1 MGSFGLLAIFVCSS
15 GCRFYQLLNE
25 PLADLADRTDKYQGG
40 GDLQY
45 VARIPPKRLFK
56 CSNWE
61 CSNMCGIVGYVGM
74 GEATPFLLE
83 GLRRLEYRGY
93 DSAGIAVS
101 TPSGLQV
108 VKNPGRIMELTE
120 LVEQQHLAGHIGIGH
135 TRWATHG
142 VANLEN
148 AHPHPG
154 GAGEVVIVHNGV
166 IENYDELR
174 NSLKHRG
181 YQFQSETDTEVV
193 AHLIADTLKRKRV
206 ASEDLTEELLVDV
219 IRESVNQL
227 RGTYG
232 LVIMFRDFP
241 AAIFGARL
249 GSPLVVGVGKDEHFI
264 ASDASPLVGYTEKIV
279 YLADHQIVVV
289 KQDDLTVSCRDRG
302 HVRPD
307 IQALS
312 TQQDE
317 VSLGG
322 YEHYMLKEIF
332 EQPNSLRNTM
342 RGRIDLDNATT
353 VFGGLTLS
361 TTELRKIK
369 RIIFTACGTSW
380 HSALMG
386 EYLFEELAGIPV
398 EVEYASELR
407 YRNPPIEDDTLVFGI
422 TQSGETADTL
432 AALRELKRKG
442 HPTMAICNVVGSSIA
457 QEVNGGVYL
466 HAGPEIGV
474 ASTKAYT
481 SQCLALVLLA
491 IHFGRLRNMGYEAGR
506 RVLEATQR
514 LPEAVEQAL
523 ETNQAIR
530 TIANKYAD
538 CSNFLYLGR
547 HYNFPTALEGALKLK
562 EISYIHAEGYPAA
575 EMKHGPIALVDE
587 NTPSVFVMPSG
598 FIYEK
603 VMSNLEE
610 IRARKGPVIAIATEG
625 DRRIEEV
632 ANEVVYVPKVEEFLQ
647 PIVSV
652 IPLQLLSYHIA
663 VARGCDVDKPRN
675 LAKSVTVE

>member
-1 MGSFGLLAIFVCSS
+1 
-15 GCRFYQLLNE
+15 
-25 PLADLADRTDKYQGG
+25 
-40 GDLQY
+40 
-45 VARIPPKRLFK
+45 
-56 CSNWE
+56 
-61 CSNMCGIVGYVGM
+61 MCGIVGYIGKN
-74 GEATPFLLE
+74 EAKPYLLE

-93 DSAGIAVS
+93 DSAGIAIL
-101 TPSGLQV
+101 GECGFQV
-108 VKNPGRIMELTE
+108 IRNPGRIAELVE
-120 LVEQQHLAGHIGIGH
+120 LVEQQGVSGKVGIGH

-142 VANLEN
+142 VASLEN
-148 AHPHPG
+148 SHPHQG
-154 GAGEVVIVHNGV
+154 GNGEVVIVHNGV

-174 NSLKHRG
+174 NALKHRG
-181 YQFQSETDTEVV
+181 YEFKSETDTEVV
-193 AHLIADTLKRKRV
+193 AHLLSDNLKRKRGNR
-206 ASEDLTEELLVDV
+206 DLDETMLVDV

-232 LVIMFRDFP
+232 LVIMFEDYP
-241 AAIFGARL
+241 SAIFGARL
-249 GSPLVVGVGKDEHFI
+249 GSPLVVGVGNQEHFI
-264 ASDASPLVGYTEKIV
+264 ASDASPLVGFTQKIV

-289 KQDDLTVSCRDRG
+289 REDQISVSCRDRG
-302 HVRPD
+302 SVLPD
-307 IQALS
+307 VQAL
-312 TQQDE
+312 TGRNEE
-317 VSLGG
+317 VDLGG

-332 EQPNSLRNTM
+332 EQPESLRNTM
-342 RGRIDLDNATT
+342 RGRIDLENATP
-353 VFGGLTLS
+353 VFGGFSLS
-361 TTELRKIK
+361 NTELRKIK
-369 RIIFTACGTSW
+369 RIVFTACGTSW
-380 HSALMG
+380 HSALIG

-407 YRNPPIEDDTLVFGI
+407 YRNPPMDDETLVIGI

-432 AALRELKRKG
+432 AALREMKRKG
-442 HPTMAICNVVGSSIA
+442 YPTMAICNVVGSSIA
-457 QEVNGGVYL
+457 QEVNGGIYL

-481 SQCLALVLLA
+481 SQCMALVLLA
-491 IHFGRLRNMGYEAGR
+491 IYFGRLRGLGYEAGR
-506 RVLEATQR
+506 RLLELTKAVPDAVEKALEANAAIKR
-514 LPEAVEQAL
+514 IAL
-523 ETNQAIR
+523 
-530 TIANKYAD
+530 KYAN
-538 CSNFLYLGR
+538 CTNFLYLGR

-610 IRARKGPVIAIATEG
+610 IKARKGPVIAIASEG
-625 DRRIEEV
+625 DTRIARV
-632 ANEVVYVPKVEEFLQ
+632 ADDVIYVPAVEDFLQ
-647 PIVSV
+647 PIISA